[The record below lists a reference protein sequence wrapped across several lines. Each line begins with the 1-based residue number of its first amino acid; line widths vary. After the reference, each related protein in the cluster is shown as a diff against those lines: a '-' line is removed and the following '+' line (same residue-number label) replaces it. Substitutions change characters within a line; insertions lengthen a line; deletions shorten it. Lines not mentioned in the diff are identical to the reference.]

1 MHTLRTEV
9 RAELTDMRGDIR
21 SLETRLSAVEQR
33 QARTER
39 LLERLRDATAT
50 HAHRDPHGENG
61 AT

>member
-21 SLETRLSAVEQR
+21 SLETAVEQR

-39 LLERLRDATAT
+39 LLEGLRDATAT